1 MITIKAT
8 GDTTLHTA
16 GKYCPED
23 ILVQVPSGENV
34 TAETTEYTNKVT
46 ILENTINELKTEL
59 ANKAAGSET
68 KIETWSGWVSG
79 VWGGMECTF
88 IYTSKDLELTT
99 LFTSSSSIEV
109 VKNTLIYVYLP
120 ADGTPSLNNADLV
133 KLIYEPTDG
142 FTNDTICIIKPT
154 ANNFNIEFMLGGG
167 GGE

>member
-23 ILVQVPSGENV
+23 ILVQVPSGEDV
-34 TAETTEYTNKVT
+34 TNETNEYTNKVT

-79 VWGGMECTF
+79 MWGSTECTC

-99 LFTSSSSIEV
+99 IFTSSSSIEI

-120 ADGTPSLNNADLV
+120 TDGTPSLNNADLV
-133 KLIYEPTDG
+133 KLIYESTGDVTDHA
-142 FTNDTICIIKPT
+142 ICIIKPT

-167 GGE
+167 GGV